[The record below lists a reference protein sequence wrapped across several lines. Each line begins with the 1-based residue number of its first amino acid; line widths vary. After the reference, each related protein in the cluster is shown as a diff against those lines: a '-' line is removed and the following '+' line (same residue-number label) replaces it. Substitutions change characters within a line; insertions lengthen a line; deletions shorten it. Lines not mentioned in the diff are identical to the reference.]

1 MKHRV
6 VAVSVALALALVTAG
21 AFASQRHGDP
31 PKGSPAGAGAVT
43 QPGVP
48 PAGGAHGKQQ
58 SVRINHVVIDL
69 GTSTPVPGA
78 IGAPPASDNGREHGH
93 VPSAL
98 PASSHGL
105 RGTSKAADAQASRSH
120 GADDDRDDDH
130 GHRDGR
136 HGDDDCDD
144 DDDDDDDDDCGGP
157 GDLSGTPTAVM
168 PTKTATTPAGGGAP
182 PTATPTAPPPSPTSV
197 AATPTATPTVR
208 TCGSKPPP
216 PEPCP

>member
-6 VAVSVALALALVTAG
+6 LAVSVALALALVTAG
-21 AFASQRHGDP
+21 AFASQRHGNP
-31 PKGSPAGAGAVT
+31 PKGAPAGAGSVT

-144 DDDDDDDDDCGGP
+144 DDDDDDDCGSP
-157 GDLSGTPTAVM
+157 GSLSGTPTAVM

>member
-6 VAVSVALALALVTAG
+6 LAVSVALALALVTAG

-31 PKGSPAGAGAVT
+31 TKESPAGAGAVT
-43 QPGVP
+43 EPGAP
-48 PAGGAHGKQQ
+48 PVGGAPARQQ

-78 IGAPPASDNGREHGH
+78 IGAPPASDKGSEHGH

-98 PASSHGL
+98 PASSQGL
-105 RGTSKAADAQASRSH
+105 RGTSKAADAQASSGH
-120 GADDDRDDDH
+120 RDDDADEDH
-130 GHRDGR
+130 SRRDGR
-136 HGDDDCDD
+136 RHDDDCDD
-144 DDDDDDDDDCGGP
+144 DDDDDEGCGAP
-157 GDLSGTPTAVM
+157 GGLSGTPTAVM

-182 PTATPTAPPPSPTSV
+182 TATPTAPPPSPTTV